1 MTHVTCRLTAKNRD
15 QLRNP
20 TLCNRVW
27 ATRFHIAHI
36 TNHRQW
42 IPYCH
47 NVCLKTKKL
56 PNFVKA
62 FEQNTENNCAGVSS
76 YFSLADI
83 STLQVNSAGLFIR
96 PSRPWRMAPELF
108 GVPATPDQNSGLDLT
123 VKENYCRLVVVSVR

>member
-1 MTHVTCRLTAKNRD
+1 MYTILPQRL
-15 QLRNP
+15 
-20 TLCNRVW
+20 
-27 ATRFHIAHI
+27 
-36 TNHRQW
+36 
-42 IPYCH
+42 
-47 NVCLKTKKL
+47 LKTQKL

-96 PSRPWRMAPELF
+96 PSRPWPMAPELF
-108 GVPATPDQNSGLDLT
+108 GVPATLDQNSGLDLT